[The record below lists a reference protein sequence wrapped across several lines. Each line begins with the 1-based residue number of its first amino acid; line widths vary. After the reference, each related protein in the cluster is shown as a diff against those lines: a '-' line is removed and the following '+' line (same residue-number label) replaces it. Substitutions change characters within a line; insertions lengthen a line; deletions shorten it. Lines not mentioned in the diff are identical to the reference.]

1 MAHRL
6 LEMHKFGLLVA
17 CLLESPKCDSNIC
30 GRVRRACNA
39 HNPRST
45 LLNGPIEPSLVS
57 VVELKRHRSTMK
69 VASAFGMTIGS
80 LNFVFNRAKQRQ
92 SRKDTKSEIK
102 SKMFNY
108 RIARPDA
115 SRRKKKQKKKNR
127 SFYFSLSLLAH
138 VNVFYSSMHISPRKN
153 V

>member
-1 MAHRL
+1 MARRL

-45 LLNGPIEPSLVS
+45 LLNGPVEPSRVS
-57 VVELKRHRSTMK
+57 VVELKRHRSTAK
-69 VASAFGMTIGS
+69 AASAFGMTIGS

-102 SKMFNY
+102 SKIFNY

-115 SRRKKKQKKKNR
+115 SRHKKKPKKE
-127 SFYFSLSLLAH
+127 SVILFLP
-138 VNVFYSSMHISPRKN
+138 ISVGTRKR
-153 V
+153 VL